1 MARTR
6 SGSTKRLLCLAL
18 LGLLGAVSG
27 VPAPACARE
36 PLSDEP
42 VIWFADDRTPIPTP
56 EYFEPG
62 LVPYALDS
70 FVGRPF
76 SRFWHPGRF
85 FRWVGTGDRVQEA
98 ADINSLDEVVNST
111 WFTNRIG
118 LMRLSEAEL
127 AEGPA
132 HGSELA
138 DGPDRSAPW
147 TIIGAKTA
155 GVTPGFRIKDA
166 RDDVWLLKFDPPSHP
181 GMTIRSGVVT
191 NLLFHAIGFNV
202 PVDRLVMF
210 SRDNLV
216 VGEGAMMRLPRVG
229 EVPMTEANLDSV
241 LTATRSVFGGEYHA
255 LASRY
260 LDGTPVGPF
269 DDQGVR
275 QDDPNDT
282 VRHQDR
288 RELRAL
294 KVFAAWVNHFD
305 TKMQNSLDMYL
316 GAPDQGFVQHYLID
330 FASTLGAFGD
340 KLVKRFGYEYG
351 FDAFPILGRTVTLGI
366 VEDKWVSLERPPG
379 LNEVGLFDSA
389 TFEPDGWKADLPHSG
404 MANLT
409 RRDGYWGAK
418 VLSAF
423 TDEDLRLIVD
433 QGHYQ
438 NPDAAD
444 FLVKTLAERR
454 DEIVRYWFDQVP
466 PLDFFTLTAE
476 GIDFHDLAAERGY
489 ASVEQSRYR
498 YRLAAVGSDRRNH
511 REDGWTQWRET
522 AATLVPL
529 FGDDDRLADDI
540 PKTDADHRFLAVE
553 VQVDRGDSWSDSAI
567 LYGAYAS
574 GRLVA
579 LDR

>member
-1 MARTR
+1 LR
-6 SGSTKRLLCLAL
+6 
-18 LGLLGAVSG
+18 
-27 VPAPACARE
+27 
-36 PLSDEP
+36 DEP
-42 VIWFADDRTPIPTP
+42 VAWFADDREPIPVP
-56 EYFEPG
+56 AFQEPG

-76 SRFWHPGRF
+76 ARFWDPGRF

-98 ADINSLDEVVNST
+98 TDINALDEVVNST

-118 LMRLSEAEL
+118 LMELSPAEL
-127 AEGPA
+127 TAGPA

-138 DGPDRSAPW
+138 SGPDRRAPW
-147 TIIGAKTA
+147 TIIGAKTS

-166 RDDVWLLKFDPPSHP
+166 RGDVWLLKFDPPSHP
-181 GMTIRSGVVT
+181 GMTIRTGVVT
-191 NLLFHAIGFNV
+191 NLLFHAMGFNV
-202 PVDRLVMF
+202 PVDQLVKF
-210 SRDNLV
+210 SREDLV
-216 VGEGAMMRLPRVG
+216 VGEAAMMRLPRLG

-241 LTATRSVFGGEYHA
+241 LIATRSVFGGEYHA

-260 LDGTPVGPF
+260 LDGMPLGPF
-269 DDQGVR
+269 DDQDVR
-275 QDDPNDT
+275 EDDPNDT

-305 TKMQNSLDMYL
+305 TKMHNSLDMYV
-316 GAPDQGFVQHYLID
+316 GEPGQGYVRHYLID

-340 KLVKRFGYEYG
+340 KLVRRFGYEYG
-351 FDAFPILGRTVTLGI
+351 FDTFPILGRTLTLGA
-366 VEDKWVSLERPPG
+366 VEDTWVALERPAG
-379 LNEVGLFDSA
+379 LSEIGLFDAA
-389 TFEPDGWKADLPHSG
+389 TFEPDGWKPDLPHSG

-409 RRDGYWGAK
+409 RRDGYWAAK

-423 TDEDLRLIVD
+423 TDEALRRIVA

-438 NPDAAD
+438 NTDAVE
-444 FLVKTLAERR
+444 FLVTTLTARR
-454 DEIVRYWFDQVP
+454 DKIVRYWFDKVP
-466 PLDFFTLTAE
+466 PIDFFTLTTT

-489 ASVEQSRYR
+489 ATPAETRYR
-498 YRLAAVGSDRRNH
+498 YRLAAVDKNRRTGGAG
-511 REDGWTQWRET
+511 GWTGWQET
-522 AATLVPL
+522 AASVVPL
-529 FGDDDRLADDI
+529 FDGTGRLAADI
-540 PKTDADHRFLAVE
+540 PKGDGDHRFLAVE
-553 VQVDRGDSWSDSAI
+553 VQVNRGDGWSPSTT

>member
-6 SGSTKRLLCLAL
+6 PGSTSRLLWLAL
-18 LGLLGAVSG
+18 LGLWGAVAEA
-27 VPAPACARE
+27 PAPAYARE
-36 PLSDEP
+36 PLRDEP
-42 VIWFADDRTPIPTP
+42 VVWFADDREPIPVP

-98 ADINSLDEVVNST
+98 ANINTLDEVVNST

-118 LMRLSEAEL
+118 LMRLSAAEL
-127 AEGPA
+127 TEGPA
-132 HGSELA
+132 HGTELA
-138 DGPDRSAPW
+138 AGPDRSSPW

-155 GVTPGFRIKDA
+155 GVTPGFRIRDA
-166 RDDVWLLKFDPPSHP
+166 RGDVWLLKFDPPTHP
-181 GMTIRSGVVT
+181 GMTIRSGVVA
-191 NLLFHAIGFNV
+191 NLLFHALGYNV
-202 PVDRLVMF
+202 PVDRLVKF

-241 LTATRSVFGGEYHA
+241 LAATRSVFDSEYHA

-260 LDGTPVGPF
+260 LDGTPLGPF

-294 KVFAAWVNHFD
+294 KVFAGWVNHFD
-305 TKMQNSLDMYL
+305 IKMHNSLDMYL
-316 GAPDQGFVQHYLID
+316 GEPGQGHVRHYLID

-351 FDAFPILGRTVTLGI
+351 FDTFPILGRTLTLG
-366 VEDKWVSLERPPG
+366 VFEDEWVALERPPG
-379 LNEVGLFDSA
+379 LSEIGLFDTA
-389 TFEPDGWKADLPHSG
+389 TFDPAGWKPDLPHSG
-404 MANLT
+404 VANLT
-409 RRDGYWGAK
+409 ERDGYWGAK

-423 TDEDLRLIVD
+423 TDEDLRLIVA

-438 NPDAAD
+438 NPDAGE

-454 DEIVRYWFDQVP
+454 DKIVHYWFDRVP
-466 PLDFFTLTAE
+466 PVDFFTLTVA
-476 GIDFHDLAAERGY
+476 GIEFHDLAAERGY
-489 ASVEQSRYR
+489 AEVETTRYR
-498 YRLAAVGSDRRNH
+498 YRLAAVGSDRRN
-511 REDGWTQWRET
+511 RRGDGWTPWRET
-522 AATLVPL
+522 TVTVVPL
-529 FGDDDRLADDI
+529 FGDDERLAEDI
-540 PKTDADHRFLAVE
+540 PQGDAEHPFLAVE
-553 VQVDRGDSWSDSAI
+553 VQVDRGQGWSKSTI

>member
-1 MARTR
+1 MARIR
-6 SGSTKRLLCLAL
+6 PKSTDRLLWLAL
-18 LGLLGAVSG
+18 LGLLGVQLG
-27 VPAPACARE
+27 VPSPAAARK
-36 PLSDEP
+36 PLRDEP
-42 VIWFADDRTPIPTP
+42 VVWFANDREPIPAP
-56 EYFEPG
+56 EFREPG
-62 LVPYALDS
+62 LVPYAVDS

-85 FRWVGTGDRVQEA
+85 FRWVGTGDRAQEA
-98 ADINSLDEVVNST
+98 ADINTLDEVVNST

-118 LMRLSEAEL
+118 LMPLSRAEL
-127 AEGPA
+127 TEGPA
-132 HGSELA
+132 HGRGLA
-138 DGPDRSAPW
+138 AGPDRGAPW

-166 RDDVWLLKFDPPSHP
+166 KGDVWLLKFDPSSHP
-181 GMTIRSGVVT
+181 GMTVRAGVVT

-202 PVDRLVMF
+202 PVDRLVKF
-210 SRDNLV
+210 SREDLV
-216 VGEGAMMRLPRVG
+216 VGEGAMMRLQRVG
-229 EVPMTEANLDSV
+229 KVPMSEANLDSI
-241 LTATRSVFGGEYHA
+241 LAATGSIFDGEYHA

-260 LDGTPVGPF
+260 LDGVPLGPF
-269 DDQGVR
+269 DDQDTR

-305 TKMQNSLDMYL
+305 TKMHNSLDMYL
-316 GAPDQGFVQHYLID
+316 GEPGEGYVRHHLID

-340 KLVKRFGYEYG
+340 ALVKRFGYEYG
-351 FDAFPILGRTVTLGI
+351 FDTFPIMGRTLTLGL
-366 VEDKWVSLERPPG
+366 VEDTWVSLERPAG
-379 LNEVGLFDSA
+379 LEEVGLFDVA
-389 TFEPDGWKADLPHSG
+389 TFEPDAWKPDLPYSA

-409 RRDGYWGAK
+409 ERDGYWAAK

-423 TDEDLRLIVD
+423 TDEDLRLILG

-438 NPDAAD
+438 NPDAVD
-444 FLVKTLAERR
+444 FLVETLAGRR
-454 DEIVRYWFDQVP
+454 DKIVAYWFDKVP

-489 ASVEQSRYR
+489 AAPGDSRYR
-498 YRLAAVGSDRRNH
+498 YRLAGVDSGRGTDRDN
-511 REDGWTQWRET
+511 GWTAWRET
-522 AATLVPL
+522 PASVVPL
-529 FGDDDRLADDI
+529 FDDAGRLAAGV
-540 PKTDADHRFLAVE
+540 PQGDADHRFLAVE
-553 VQVDRGDSWSDSAI
+553 VQVDRGDGWSRSTI